1 LNHRELHYIN
11 LPFYFSDRNSDS
23 TDFIDTYLNLST
35 DFDLEH
41 LSNLYRKR
49 TKSYTVNIAYKTKD
63 KKVQPVNKINEKDE
77 KLKGRRDWY
86 NRSKARDII

>member
-1 LNHRELHYIN
+1 LNHYELHYIN

-23 TDFIDTYLNLST
+23 TDLIDTYLNLST
-35 DFDLEH
+35 DFDLEY

-63 KKVQPVNKINEKDE
+63 KKVQPVNKIDEKDE
-77 KLKGRRDWY
+77 KLKGRRD
-86 NRSKARDII
+86 